1 MSIELSPDILNSV
14 SLYPD
19 IDDNKFNL
27 KIANKQEF
35 NKTKRD
41 EVQFENIEEYSNDMA
56 CEFTELLPH
65 QIFVKNFLS
74 IYTPYNSL
82 LLFHGLGTG
91 KTCSS
96 IGIGENMRIYL
107 KNLGIKK
114 KILIVATPNIQDNFR
129 KQLFDE
135 NKLKEEKGV
144 WNLKSCVG
152 NNLLNEIRTNKFSS
166 KKTIVTQINKIID
179 DGYEFIGYTKLSHL
193 IEQKKL
199 EKKLNSF
206 FENRLIIIDEIHNIR
221 VNDDSESKKIA
232 SNLFY
237 LVKTIRNIKLLLLSA
252 TPMFNSYKE
261 IIWITNLM
269 NLNDGRPMIE
279 EKQIFDKEGNFL
291 IDDNTGEEI
300 GKKVFIQK
308 ITGYVSF
315 VRGEN
320 PFTFPYRIFP
330 FQFDNSKSFLDESN
344 IYPRIQFNGQP
355 IIQSLEHV
363 DVCKIG
369 IGEYQSNIYNKII
382 KYLLKKDD
390 EKDEKDETKTEKL
403 GYNKMQ
409 LPLESLNIVFP
420 IETNYEDIEDENL
433 KEFVGKEGLSKIVTN
448 IDKFPYIYQDKYLD
462 TDNKKSIFSFDNI
475 GNYSE
480 KIRSIVESI
489 LENDGITLV
498 YSQYIYGGLLPL
510 ALALEEIGFKRF
522 TKKSSLLDPAY
533 ISKHRISP
541 KKSITGKQLTYSMI
555 TGATTT
561 ISSQNSN
568 EIKNAV
574 NDENVNG
581 DIIKVVLISR
591 AGSEGI
597 DLKNIR
603 SVHIMEPWYNMNR
616 IEQIIGRAVRNC
628 SHRLLEYKKRN
639 VLIYLYGTLLEN
651 EENES
656 IEGIDLYLYR
666 ISEIKALK
674 IGAVTRLLKETSVD
688 CLLSSEYNDLSI
700 EKLNTKT
707 EQVFSNQKSL
717 IIDVGDKPFSALCDY
732 MESCSYNCVGYDN
745 IDDSISTINLEDADS
760 EINQDTMDEFHIYN
774 NINQLI
780 FNIKILFKE
789 KHFYYYDEIVNRI
802 THFNRYPEEE
812 IKSALYKLTT
822 DSNEEVI
829 DIFERNG
836 HIINHGEI
844 YFFQPKELTN
854 INIPLLERSTPLDY
868 KHDKLELIQEINNN
882 EEIDEVKDEDKPVLD
897 TVFEE
902 SLKETPIID
911 SSKDS
916 THIFNEYIKLVD
928 IFKKTREYTVIID
941 TINKSEINDKKL
953 LIEFINNTCCYMI
966 VFDNLSFEKRFD
978 ILQIIDN
985 EGLDP
990 TFLIIKNYIYQYLF
1004 EYDDEKYLLFSKDTE
1019 ILLLEKINDKWV
1031 EASAFMK
1038 KETLS
1043 TIKQQFNIDISKMSD
1058 YLGIGLYKLK
1068 NKKEEFI
1075 FKIKDT
1081 HKTRATGVVCSVMYK
1096 NDLMELIETQFSQY
1110 PFSSALRNIQTIHIC
1125 LLLQILFRYNQYIN
1139 YENKLWFLSPTYSN
1153 IFKKYITTI
1162 KL

>member
-1 MSIELSPDILNSV
+1 MELSPDILNSV
-14 SLYPD
+14 SLYPN

-35 NKTKRD
+35 NKTKKD
-41 EVQFENIEEYSNDMA
+41 EVKFDNIEEYSNDVA

-96 IGIGENMRIYL
+96 IGISENMRIYL

-135 NKLKEEKGV
+135 NKLKEEKGI

-152 NNLLNEIRTNKFSS
+152 NNLLNEIRTTKFSS
-166 KKTIVTQINKIID
+166 KKTIVTQINKIIE

-193 IEQKKL
+193 IEQKKI

-221 VNDDSESKKIA
+221 VSDDSESKKIA

-279 EKQIFDKEGNFL
+279 EKQIFNKDGDFL
-291 IDDNTGEEI
+291 IDDETGDEI
-300 GKKVFIQK
+300 GKKKFIQK
-308 ITGYVSF
+308 ISGYVSF

-344 IYPRIQFNGQP
+344 IYPRIQFNGQS
-355 IIQSLEHV
+355 IIHPLEHV
-363 DVCKIG
+363 DVCKVG
-369 IGEYQSNIYNKII
+369 IGTYQFNIYNKII
-382 KYLLKKDD
+382 NFLLQKSDD
-390 EKDEKDETKTEKL
+390 REEHKTEKL

-409 LPLESLNIVFP
+409 LPLEALNIVFP
-420 IETNYEDIEDENL
+420 HEYEEIEDENL
-433 KEFVGKEGLSKIVTN
+433 KECIGKDGLSKMITN
-448 IDKFPYIYQDKYLD
+448 IDKMPYTYQDKYLD
-462 TDNKKSIFSFDNI
+462 TSNKKSIFAFENI

-522 TKKSSLLDPAY
+522 TKKNNLLDPGY
-533 ISKHRISP
+533 ISKHRIAS
-541 KKSITGKQLTYSMI
+541 KKSINGKQLTYAMI
-555 TGATTT
+555 TGATTS
-561 ISSQNSN
+561 ISNQNSN

-574 NDENVNG
+574 NDDNVNG

-651 EENES
+651 KDAEQV
-656 IEGIDLYLYR
+656 EGIDLYLYR

-674 IGAVTRLLKETSVD
+674 IGAITRLLKETSID
-688 CLLSSEYNDLSI
+688 CLLSSEYNNLSI
-700 EKLNTKT
+700 DKLNTKT
-707 EQVFSNQKSL
+707 EQYFANQKNL
-717 IIDVGDKPFSALCDY
+717 IIDIGDKPFSALCDY
-732 MESCSYNCVGYDN
+732 MESCSYNC
-745 IDDSISTINLEDADS
+745 IDYNTTNNSITTINLHAADS
-760 EINQDTMDEFHIYN
+760 EINKDTLDETHVYN

-780 FNIKILFKE
+780 FNIKVLFRE
-789 KHFYYYDEIVNRI
+789 KHFYYYDEIVNRL
-802 THFNRYPEEE
+802 THFNKYPHEE
-812 IKSALYKLTT
+812 IKTALNKLI
-822 DSNEEVI
+822 SNFDEDVL
-829 DIFERNG
+829 DIFDRVG
-836 HIINHGEI
+836 HIVNHGDI
-844 YFFQPKELTN
+844 YFFQPKEITNTN
-854 INIPLLERSTPLDY
+854 ISLLERSTPVDY
-868 KHDKLELIQEINNN
+868 KHEKLELIQEINR
-882 EEIDEVKDEDKPVLD
+882 EEQEDIEKPILD

-902 SLKETPIID
+902 SSTEKEITKI
-911 SSKDS
+911 SKD
-916 THIFNEYIKLVD
+916 TTNILNEYSKLVD
-928 IFKKTREYTVIID
+928 IFKKTREYNVILDI
-941 TINKSEINDKKL
+941 ISKSEITDKKT
-953 LIEFINNTCCYMI
+953 LIDFINDSCCYMI
-966 VFDNLSFEKRFD
+966 VFDNLPFEKRFN
-978 ILQIIDN
+978 ILQMIDN
-985 EGLDP
+985 EDLDP
-990 TFLIIKNYIYQYLF
+990 MFFIIKKYIYQYSF
-1004 EYDDEKYLLFSKDTE
+1004 EYDDEKYLLFSKDND
-1019 ILLLEKINDKWV
+1019 ILLLEKVNNKWV
-1031 EASAFMK
+1031 ETSAFMK

-1043 TIKQQFNIDISKMSD
+1043 TIKVKFNIDIINMSD
-1058 YLGIGLYKLK
+1058 HLGIGLYKVK
-1068 NKKEEFI
+1068 NKQEDFI

-1081 HKTRATGVVCSVMYK
+1081 YKTRATGVVCSVMYK
-1096 NDLMELIETQFSQY
+1096 NDLMELIETQFTQY
-1110 PFSSALRNIQTIHIC
+1110 SFSAALRNSQTIHIC

-1139 YENKLWFLSPTYSN
+1139 YENKLWFLSPTLCN
-1153 IFKKYITTI
+1153 IFKKYISTI